1 MATRRPTRDELE
13 LLWLERLRAEWHHT
27 NRSKLR
33 GALIPPILCLDA
45 ATRRLGS
52 WSSEGRQL
60 SIARAHIERDRW
72 SEVVETLRHEMAHQY
87 ADEVLRARDEA
98 AHGEAFRHAC
108 GLLGV
113 HQRGEPEGPGS
124 ADVLGVQPHD
134 PQTERIVERVQKL
147 LALAASDNQH
157 EAEAAMATAHRLLL
171 QHNLDLRAATEQRNY
186 TRALLGGS
194 AASIPLSWKMISGIL
209 SQFFFVEAVWTHEFV
224 AAHGRDERRLEVF
237 GRPHDVDMARWVH
250 DFLHASLQR
259 LYLAA
264 RSRGEVAG
272 SGRRDYEAGVLGA
285 FRTKLRAEREHQ
297 AQRGLVWVGDA
308 DLQRY
313 MRSAVGPM
321 RSFGATGP
329 QRSAAHAAGQRDGA
343 NLRLHRP
350 MSSGGNGGGLLPA
363 PRR

>member
-1 MATRRPTRDELE
+1 MTTRRPSREELE
-13 LLWLERLRAEWHHT
+13 ALWLERLRAEWHHA
-27 NRSKLR
+27 NRGKLR
-33 GALIPPILCLDA
+33 GALIPPILTLDT

-52 WSSEGRQL
+52 WQSVGRLL
-60 SIARAHIERDRW
+60 SIARAHVERDRW
-72 SEVVETLRHEMAHQY
+72 ADVVETLRHEMAHQY
-87 ADEVLRARDEA
+87 ADEVLHARDEA
-98 AHGEAFRHAC
+98 AHGDAFRHAC
-108 GLLGV
+108 ALLGV
-113 HQRGEPEGPGS
+113 HQRGEGG
-124 ADVLGVQPHD
+124 DGGVGVAAAAARD

-171 QHNLDLRAATEQRNY
+171 QHNLDLRAASEQRQY
-186 TRALLGGS
+186 TRATLGAS

-224 AAHGRDERRLEVF
+224 AARGRDERRLEVF
-237 GRPHDVDMARWVH
+237 GRPHDVEMARWVH
-250 DFLHASLQR
+250 DFLHGALQR
-259 LYLAA
+259 LFAAA
-264 RSRGEVAG
+264 RQRGEVAG
-272 SGRRDYEAGVLGA
+272 NGRRDYEAGVLGA
-285 FRTKLRAEREHQ
+285 FRTKLRAEREVQ

-308 DLQRY
+308 DLGRY
-313 MRSAVGPM
+313 MRQEVGPM

-350 MSSGGNGGGLLPA
+350 VSTSGGGGGLLPA